1 MKFKLSVLYYIK
13 NAKGE
18 ADIKPDLTCEEGRL
32 VGPVVGRG
40 VGDASEK
47 WKLIVFE
54 VNEIG

>member
-1 MKFKLSVLYYIK
+1 MKFKLSVLYYIVIK
-13 NAKGE
+13 NGKGE

-47 WKLIVFE
+47 
-54 VNEIG
+54 

>member
-1 MKFKLSVLYYIK
+1 MSVLYYIK

-47 WKLIVFE
+47 IIVFE
-54 VNEIG
+54 VNEIV

>member
-40 VGDASEK
+40 VGDASK
-47 WKLIVFE
+47 NNSF
-54 VNEIG
+54 

>member
-1 MKFKLSVLYYIK
+1 MKFKLSVLYYIVIK
-13 NAKGE
+13 NGKGE

-47 WKLIVFE
+47 IIVFE
-54 VNEIG
+54 VNEIV